1 MGRPGGKSAV
11 DLEEVQRMSATEPPL
26 MRQAMAIPYREM
38 AGRFEFCLVTSL
50 AKKRWGFP
58 KGIVDPGETAEET
71 AAKESWEEAG
81 LRGEVVGLPLG
92 EYEDAKWGYRLLV
105 AGYVLR
111 ITDVADQWLEVDL
124 RQRVFLAPA
133 QTRERLAKRDQ
144 RELFDAAV
152 LRLGIA

>member
-1 MGRPGGKSAV
+1 
-11 DLEEVQRMSATEPPL
+11 MSATEPPL
-26 MRQAMAIPYREM
+26 MRQALAIPYRE
-38 AGRFEFCLVTSL
+38 ASGQFEFCLVTSL
-50 AKKRWGFP
+50 AKRRWGFP

-92 EYEDAKWGYRLLV
+92 EYEDAKWGFRLLV

-111 ITDVADQWLEVDL
+111 ITDVAERWLEADL

-133 QTRERLAKRDQ
+133 DARERLAKRDQ
-144 RELFDAAV
+144 RELFDVAV
-152 LRLGIA
+152 QRLRIS